1 MESSEQALELL
12 HQLRRCGHY
21 LQHHWSRGRASQ
33 NRTLRILAGHGEMT
47 QRQLQDLL
55 GIQQG
60 SLSELVKKL
69 EVQGLIVREREQN
82 DQRQMLIRI
91 TDAGRQQNQLNHAQR
106 LQQSREL
113 VAALS
118 GEERRQL
125 MALLE
130 KLYNSWNEG
139 AGQK

>member
-1 MESSEQALELL
+1 
-12 HQLRRCGHY
+12 
-21 LQHHWSRGRASQ
+21 
-33 NRTLRILAGHGEMT
+33 MT